1 MIKAKLILLVL
12 IMFCT
17 TAYGADTKPSDE
29 SIKEL
34 LRVTESR
41 NLVDSMMG
49 QMDNLFKSSM
59 QQALQGKTITQKEQ
73 KLADDMQK
81 KMIVIFK
88 EEMNWEML
96 EPLFTQIYRDSFT
109 QQEVDGMLAFYKSP
123 SGQSVIRKMPLVMQ
137 NTMTEMQKRMGPIYQ
152 KLSKMTEETIT
163 EMKASDPSK

>member
-1 MIKAKLILLVL
+1 MIKAKWILLAL
-12 IMFCT
+12 IMFCA
-17 TAYGADTKPSDE
+17 TAYGAETKPSDE

-96 EPLFTQIYRDSFT
+96 EPLFMQIYRDSFT

-137 NTMTEMQKRMGPIYQ
+137 HTMTEMQKRMGPIYQ

-163 EMKASDPSK
+163 EMKACDPGK

>member
-1 MIKAKLILLVL
+1 MIKAKLILLIL

-34 LRVTESR
+34 LRVTESQK
-41 NLVDSMMG
+41 LLDSMMG
-49 QMDNLFKSSM
+49 QMDNLLKSSL

-123 SGQSVIRKMPLVMQ
+123 SGQSVIKKMPLVMQ
-137 NTMTEMQKRMGPIYQ
+137 NTMTEMQKRMGSIYQ
-152 KLSKMTEETIT
+152 KFSKMAEETIT
-163 EMKASDPSK
+163 EMKASDPSN